1 MRAITSPTIQRLA
14 ALLAAALL
22 SGCGQVWNDPYPAAE
37 RGGNILYTAFS
48 QRPKHLDPVQSYS
61 EDEATFLYQIYEPPL
76 QYHYLK
82 RPFQLQVSAAAEMP
96 ALRQF
101 DAAGKLLPAGAD
113 PAKIARSEYE
123 IRIRPGI
130 RYQPHPAFALDAAGK
145 PVYLDLPL
153 EVVATKRSLA
163 DFPHTGTRELTA
175 EDYVYQ
181 IKRLAHPRLH
191 SPVLELM
198 GDYIVGLKDLHARLL
213 ADEKTRSAKG
223 EGGGWIDLRNYPMA
237 GVELVDRYTYR
248 VHIKGTYPQFP
259 YWLAMPF
266 FAPMPVEAERFFAQP
281 GMAERNL
288 SLDWWPIG
296 TGS

>member
-1 MRAITSPTIQRLA
+1 MLRARFTSTCRSRWSQPSAASPTSP
-14 ALLAAALL
+14 
-22 SGCGQVWNDPYPAAE
+22 
-37 RGGNILYTAFS
+37 
-48 QRPKHLDPVQSYS
+48 H
-61 EDEATFLYQIYEPPL
+61 
-76 QYHYLK
+76 
-82 RPFQLQVSAAAEMP
+82 
-96 ALRQF
+96 
-101 DAAGKLLPAGAD
+101 
-113 PAKIARSEYE
+113 
-123 IRIRPGI
+123 
-130 RYQPHPAFALDAAGK
+130 
-145 PVYLDLPL
+145 
-153 EVVATKRSLA
+153 
-163 DFPHTGTRELTA
+163 GTRELTA

-266 FAPMPVEAERFFAQP
+266 LRRCPSRPSASSPSRA
-281 GMAERNL
+281 
-288 SLDWWPIG
+288 WPSA
-296 TGS
+296 T

>member
-1 MRAITSPTIQRLA
+1 MVAAGVLA
-14 ALLAAALL
+14 
-22 SGCGQVWNDPYPAAE
+22 GCGQVWNDPYPAAE
-37 RGGNILYTAFS
+37 RGRSILYSAFT

-82 RPFQLQVSAAAEMP
+82 RPFQLAPGTVESMP
-96 ALRQF
+96 VLRQY
-101 DAAGKLLPAGAD
+101 DQEGRLLPEGGD
-113 PAKIARSEYE
+113 PARVARSEYE

-130 RYQPHPAFALDAAGK
+130 RYQPHPAFAQGSDGK
-145 PVYLDLPL
+145 PLYLDLKAGD
-153 EVVATKRSLA
+153 VAGKRTLA
-163 DFPHTGTRELTA
+163 DFPQTGTRELTA

-198 GDYIVGLKDLHARLL
+198 GDYIIGLKALHQRLQDDDKAR
-213 ADEKTRSAKG
+213 
-223 EGGGWIDLRNYPMA
+223 GGQAWIDLRKYSME

-248 VHIKGTYPQFP
+248 IHLKGAYPQFP

-266 FAPMPVEAERFFAQP
+266 FAPVPHEADRFFAD
-281 GMAERNL
+281 RK
-288 SLDWWPIG
+288 SVV
-296 TGS
+296 